1 METYDELWND
11 YHEELLKNWAEMS
24 KTYSI
29 MHSLCA
35 NHYAKVDKLLGIPVI
50 ILGAVTAS
58 SIFGTSNYNDQ
69 EHFYLNYING
79 GLALIITALTGVN
92 KFLGS
97 AEKRIKHQTASFKYT
112 SIGMDIDTM
121 LSFSRDKR
129 RVDPQDFSSKQK
141 SKILEIRENCPEVI
155 PKIMSSY
162 LNNYNKSLVNI
173 DSNVNKENQE
183 KKLVK
188 ETEHIKENDSKRKN
202 TKVQNKNKNE
212 NVKIN
217 INKQDYYSTTAHK
230 TKYTPL
236 VQKFDDEKSIQ
247 IEKACKILSK
257 KKSENII

>member
-1 METYDELWND
+1 MDEHEEMWND

-24 KTYSI
+24 KTFSI

-35 NHYAKVDKLLGIPVI
+35 NHYAKIDKLLGIPVI

-58 SIFGTSNYNDQ
+58 SIFGTSNYNDR

-79 GLALIITALTGVN
+79 GLALMITALTGVN

-97 AEKRIKHQTASFKYT
+97 SEKRIKHQTASFKYT
-112 SIGMDIDTM
+112 SIAMNIDTM

-129 RVDPQDFSSKQK
+129 RVDPQDFASEQK

-162 LNNYNKSLVNI
+162 LNNYSKSLVNI

-183 KKLVK
+183 KYI
-188 ETEHIKENDSKRKN
+188 HISP
-202 TKVQNKNKNE
+202 TK
-212 NVKIN
+212 
-217 INKQDYYSTTAHK
+217 NKQDMNKQNEDTKIDIKKIDYYSSTSHK
-230 TKYTPL
+230 TKLTPL
-236 VQKFDDEKSIQ
+236 IQKFDDDNSIE

-257 KKSENII
+257 KVRI

>member
-1 METYDELWND
+1 METDDELWND

-35 NHYAKVDKLLGIPVI
+35 NHYAKLDKLLGIPVI
-50 ILGAVTAS
+50 ILGALTAS
-58 SIFGTSNYNDQ
+58 SIFGTSNYNDHD
-69 EHFYLNYING
+69 HFYLNYING

-112 SIGMDIDTM
+112 SIAMNIDTM

-162 LNNYNKSLVNI
+162 LNNYNKSLLNI
-173 DSNVNKENQE
+173 DSNVNKENQNIQE
-183 KKLVK
+183 KELVK
-188 ETEHIKENDSKRKN
+188 KKEPKGKIKN
-202 TKVQNKNKNE
+202 TKVENKKKNE

-217 INKQDYYSTTAHK
+217 INNKQEYYSTQSHK
-230 TKYTPL
+230 TKFTPL

-257 KKSENII
+257 KKMRI

>member
-1 METYDELWND
+1 MEEHDEMWND

-35 NHYAKVDKLLGIPVI
+35 NHYANIDKLLGIPVI

-58 SIFGTSNYNDQ
+58 SIFGTSNYNDID
-69 EHFYLNYING
+69 HFYLNYING

-112 SIGMDIDTM
+112 SIAMNIDTM

-129 RVDPQDFSSKQK
+129 RVDPQDFASEQK
-141 SKILEIRENCPEVI
+141 SKILEIRENCPEVV

-162 LNNYNKSLVNI
+162 LNNYNKSLLNI
-173 DSNVNKENQE
+173 DSNVNKENQD
-183 KKLVK
+183 KK
-188 ETEHIKENDSKRKN
+188 IKNHTTIDINN
-202 TKVQNKNKNE
+202 TT
-212 NVKIN
+212 
-217 INKQDYYSTTAHK
+217 YYSSK
-230 TKYTPL
+230 TKLTPL
-236 VQKFDDEKSIQ
+236 IQKFDDKSSKE
-247 IEKACKILSK
+247 IEKACRILSK
-257 KKSENII
+257 KKSRI

>member
-1 METYDELWND
+1 METDELWND

-35 NHYAKVDKLLGIPVI
+35 NHYAKLDKLLGIPVI
-50 ILGAVTAS
+50 ILGALTAS

-69 EHFYLNYING
+69 NHFYLNYING

-112 SIGMDIDTM
+112 SIAMNIDTM

-129 RVDPQDFSSKQK
+129 RDDPQDFSIKQK

-173 DSNVNKENQE
+173 DSNVNKQNQNIQE
-183 KKLVK
+183 KELVK
-188 ETEHIKENDSKRKN
+188 KEQKSKN
-202 TKVQNKNKNE
+202 TKVENKNNNE

-217 INKQDYYSTTAHK
+217 INKKDYYSTKSHK
-230 TKYTPL
+230 TKFTPL

-247 IEKACKILSK
+247 IENACKILSK
-257 KKSENII
+257 KVRYKE

>member
-1 METYDELWND
+1 METDYELWND

-35 NHYAKVDKLLGIPVI
+35 NHYAKLDKLLGIPVI

-58 SIFGTSNYNDQ
+58 SIFGTSNYNDN

-97 AEKRIKHQTASFKYT
+97 AEKRIKHQTASYKYT
-112 SIGMDIDTM
+112 SIAMNIDTM

-129 RVDPQDFSSKQK
+129 RDDPQDFISIQK

-173 DSNVNKENQE
+173 DSNVNKQNQNIQE
-183 KKLVK
+183 KELVK
-188 ETEHIKENDSKRKN
+188 KEQKSKN
-202 TKVQNKNKNE
+202 TKVANKKNNE

-217 INKQDYYSTTAHK
+217 INKQDYYSTKSHK
-230 TKYTPL
+230 TKFTPL

-247 IEKACKILSK
+247 IENACKILSK
-257 KKSENII
+257 KVRYKE